1 MATKHFNKYHY
12 LNLLAEIRDYLRE
25 LHNPNPRDWDAS
37 IQHPIPQRIVDGFNA
52 IAKKLGSSESD
63 WMIGG
68 SGGHTS

>member
-1 MATKHFNKYHY
+1 MSNPKHNRYHY

-25 LHNPNPRDWDAS
+25 LSTRDPKDWDANVP
-37 IQHPIPQRIVDGFNA
+37 HPIPQNIVDGFNS

-68 SGGHTS
+68 GK